1 MKNLISYLSES
12 VNSSQNLQ
20 PKNKRE
26 LENLIRQEINKNSP
40 KCDLNHIDVSK
51 IDDMSYLFSSTSGF
65 SRFNGDISGWD
76 VSNVKDMEYM
86 FEDSNFNGDISK
98 WDVSNVKNMHGM
110 FYKSKFNGDISSW
123 DVSKVKSMDGMF
135 MFSLFNQD
143 ISKWNV
149 SNVLNFKDMF
159 YGAEKF
165 NQNLSNWKINP
176 ESKSRGIF
184 RNCPIK
190 DNFKPK
196 GVNQY

>member
-1 MKNLISYLSES
+1 MKSLITYLNES
-12 VNSSQNLQ
+12 VNNSQNLQ

-26 LENLIRQEINKNSP
+26 LKDLILQEINKNGQ
-40 KCDLNHIDVSK
+40 KCNLNHIDVSK
-51 IDDMSYLFSSTSGF
+51 IDDMSYLFSSTYDF
-65 SRFNGDISGWD
+65 PQFNGDISGWD
-76 VSNVKDMEYM
+76 VSKVEDMR
-86 FEDSNFNGDISK
+86 
-98 WDVSNVKNMHGM
+98 GM
-110 FYKSKFNGDISSW
+110 FYKSKFNGDLSSW
-123 DVSKVKSMDGMF
+123 DVRKVKDMDSMF
-135 MFSLFNQD
+135 MYSLFNQD

-176 ESKSRGIF
+176 EAKSRGIF